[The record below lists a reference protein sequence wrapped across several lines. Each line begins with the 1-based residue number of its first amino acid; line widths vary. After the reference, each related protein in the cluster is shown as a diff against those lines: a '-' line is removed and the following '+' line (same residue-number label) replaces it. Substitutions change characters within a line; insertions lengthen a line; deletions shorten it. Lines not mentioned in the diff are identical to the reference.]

1 MVAHRSAARVLA
13 RGRGPAIACDLRLR
27 AWGLAP
33 RPAWA
38 HHRGVKPYLLKVAD
52 IMSTALIT
60 VRASE
65 LVTEAHAEMESGAVR
80 HLPVVDDHGRLVGVL
95 SDRDLLRAATAVE
108 RHAPRVSEIMSPD
121 VVKVGPDTP
130 AHQAAALML
139 ELTINSVA
147 VVDEEGALVG
157 IVTATDFL
165 DLARRALLGLP
176 LER

>member
-1 MVAHRSAARVLA
+1 
-13 RGRGPAIACDLRLR
+13 
-27 AWGLAP
+27 
-33 RPAWA
+33 
-38 HHRGVKPYLLKVAD
+38 VKPYLLKVAD

-130 AHQAAALML
+130 ALPAWCAVTTPTDPQGHRRSLAALL
-139 ELTINSVA
+139 QRVRIPS
-147 VVDEEGALVG
+147 
-157 IVTATDFL
+157 
-165 DLARRALLGLP
+165 R
-176 LER
+176 

>member
-1 MVAHRSAARVLA
+1 M
-13 RGRGPAIACDLRLR
+13 
-27 AWGLAP
+27 
-33 RPAWA
+33 
-38 HHRGVKPYLLKVAD
+38 KPYQLKVAD
-52 IMSTALIT
+52 LMSTALVTI
-60 VRASE
+60 RASE
-65 LVTEAHAEMESGAVR
+65 LVTAAHAEMESAAVR

-108 RHAPRVSEIMSPD
+108 RRAPRVSEIMSPD
-121 VVKVGPDTP
+121 VVKVGPETP

-147 VVDEEGALVG
+147 VVDEHGALVG

-165 DLARRALLGLP
+165 DLARRALLGLS

>member
-1 MVAHRSAARVLA
+1 M
-13 RGRGPAIACDLRLR
+13 
-27 AWGLAP
+27 
-33 RPAWA
+33 
-38 HHRGVKPYLLKVAD
+38 KPYQLKVAD
-52 IMSTALIT
+52 LMSTALIT
-60 VRASE
+60 IRASE
-65 LVTEAHAEMESGAVR
+65 LVTEAHAEMESAAVR

-108 RHAPRVSEIMSPD
+108 RRAPRVSEIMSPD

-147 VVDEEGALVG
+147 VVDEHGALVG